1 MYLASARTTPDTGT
15 GPSRPGRVPGTVV
28 ALGAVSLLT
37 DVSAEMVSAFLPL
50 YLIYTLQLGYVQ
62 FGLLDGLY
70 TGATTILRLVGGY
83 LADRLGQY
91 KVVAFAGYAMSTASK
106 LVFPLAGGSGLA
118 IGGVLAFDRA
128 GKGLRTAP
136 RDALISLATPAE
148 SLGRAFGLHRAMD
161 TVGAL
166 FGPLLTF
173 LLLASL
179 GADSGPIFVTSFC
192 FGLIA
197 LIVLAAF
204 VPADPRRLPPAP
216 PRAAA
221 QAAPRDPAAPPR
233 AAAQANPPRPA
244 TQRPAI
250 RLRSAF
256 GLLRDRRF
264 LRVAGAATVLGLATI
279 SDAFVYVVA
288 QKTLDVPVTV
298 LPLLPLGT
306 ALVFLLGAYPVG
318 RIADRVGRWPVFVAG
333 HVLLLGVYAALL
345 LPWGGY
351 GVLVAA
357 LAVHGLFY
365 AATDGVLMA
374 YAGAVV
380 PEHLRAGG
388 MAVVQ
393 TGQALARL
401 LSSVGFG
408 ILLSVVTM
416 PTATMIAAA
425 LLVAALVAAVL
436 LVGRS
441 GGDQTTI
448 NTPDAEKKNEVQP

>member
-1 MYLASARTTPDTGT
+1 P
-15 GPSRPGRVPGTVV
+15 RP
-28 ALGAVSLLT
+28 
-37 DVSAEMVSAFLPL
+37 
-50 YLIYTLQLGYVQ
+50 
-62 FGLLDGLY
+62 
-70 TGATTILRLVGGY
+70 
-83 LADRLGQY
+83 
-91 KVVAFAGYAMSTASK
+91 
-106 LVFPLAGGSGLA
+106 
-118 IGGVLAFDRA
+118 
-128 GKGLRTAP
+128 
-136 RDALISLATPAE
+136 
-148 SLGRAFGLHRAMD
+148 
-161 TVGAL
+161 
-166 FGPLLTF
+166 
-173 LLLASL
+173 
-179 GADSGPIFVTSFC
+179 
-192 FGLIA
+192 
-197 LIVLAAF
+197 AAQS
-204 VPADPRRLPPAP
+204 AP
-216 PRAAA
+216 PRATA
-221 QAAPRDPAAPPR
+221 QAAPSSSAQ
-233 AAAQANPPRPA
+233 AAASRRAVK
-244 TQRPAI
+244 RPAI

-264 LRVAGAATVLGLATI
+264 LRVAAAATVLGLATI

-306 ALVFLLGAYPVG
+306 ALVFLLGAYPMG

-351 GVLVAA
+351 GVLIAA

-441 GGDQTTI
+441 GEDQTTI